1 MPLRELRTRTSQS
14 QSGKPSSLDPHVR
27 YDRKLTLRAVA
38 RGRNPEQNLRME
50 MPDRSLYRSP
60 SEWRDDWITRGWR
73 IPIQAGWALSSTME
87 TLGLTFPEAFDFL
100 LRHRKLN
107 LVGNAVIAD
116 LSFQDLLE
124 GERERAR

>member
-1 MPLRELRTRTSQS
+1 
-14 QSGKPSSLDPHVR
+14 
-27 YDRKLTLRAVA
+27 
-38 RGRNPEQNLRME
+38 
-50 MPDRSLYRSP
+50 
-60 SEWRDDWITRGWR
+60 
-73 IPIQAGWALSSTME
+73 ME